1 MKNTVLYAVLGIV
14 LGMQAT
20 SAQALTY
27 TVTTGNTSNVAGAT
41 TIDFGT
47 SPVNNVTS
55 TTGALPAGYT
65 GGALF
70 NTSTSGISGLAARP
84 VGSTDNFWSIGGGV
98 TGKVVFEAP
107 ASYFGFLWGSPDV
120 GSWNRIKFY
129 DGNALLASLDGSVIS
144 GGNAWTNSRYFNVY
158 AGVGEK
164 ITSVVFSASQ
174 NAFETDNHAFITAV
188 PEPESYALILAGLGL
203 IGLGVRRRQQG

>member
-1 MKNTVLYAVLGIV
+1 MKNTVLYALLGIV

-65 GGALF
+65 GG
-70 NTSTSGISGLAARP
+70 R
-84 VGSTDNFWSIGGGV
+84 
-98 TGKVVFEAP
+98 VVQH
-107 ASYFGFLWGSPDV
+107 LH
-120 GSWNRIKFY
+120 
-129 DGNALLASLDGSVIS
+129 L
-144 GGNAWTNSRYFNVY
+144 RYFWPCRAPSRFY
-158 AGVGEK
+158 
-164 ITSVVFSASQ
+164 
-174 NAFETDNHAFITAV
+174 
-188 PEPESYALILAGLGL
+188 
-203 IGLGVRRRQQG
+203 